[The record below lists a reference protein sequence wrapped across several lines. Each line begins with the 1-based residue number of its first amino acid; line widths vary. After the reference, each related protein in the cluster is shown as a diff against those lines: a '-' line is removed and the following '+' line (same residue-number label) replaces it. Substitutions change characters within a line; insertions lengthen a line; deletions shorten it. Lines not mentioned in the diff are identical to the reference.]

1 MTEEIF
7 VSPAE
12 SARQYGFTEKVRG
25 IIKEKYGDPKVFV
38 ITYGC
43 QQNEADSERLLGI
56 ALECGYSRAEKAE
69 DADLIIINT
78 CAIREHAEKKALS
91 GAGSF
96 KKLKEARGDRVLA
109 VCGCMPQQE
118 YRADQIDKSYP
129 YVDLVFGTDRGH
141 LLAEMLYEVLISGKR
156 RRFVSDL
163 PHDRLGVIAVD
174 VPVCRESSYKAWVSV
189 MYGCNNF
196 CTYCIVPSV
205 RGRERS
211 RDPERIIDEVKSLV
225 SGGCRD
231 ITLLGQNVNSYS
243 GGIGFPELM
252 DKLARIDGDFRL
264 RFMTSHP
271 KDASD
276 RLTDVMAAHPEKI
289 ARHFHLPAQS
299 GSDRILKAMN
309 RRYTREKYMGI
320 VKQIREKLPDAAITT
335 DIICGFPGE
344 TDADFE
350 DTVSLIR
357 EVGFDMIYTFV
368 YSPRP
373 GTAAAEMPDQIP
385 HEIKV
390 SRFSRLADIQN
401 GISAGI
407 NERCVGK
414 TFRVLSDGDGTGR
427 SSQNKIIS
435 YDKVLPAGVFAD
447 VKITEAQA
455 YALKGTIILKGQ
467 EKA

>member
-141 LLAEMLYEVLISGKR
+141 LLAEMLYEVLVSGKR

-163 PHDRLGVIAVD
+163 PHDRLGVIAED

-243 GGIGFPELM
+243 GGIGFPELL

-309 RRYTREKYMGI
+309 RRYTREKYMDI
-320 VKQIREKLPDAAITT
+320 VKKIREKLPDAAITT

>member
-163 PHDRLGVIAVD
+163 PHDRLGVIAED
-174 VPVCRESSYKAWVSV
+174 MPVCRESSYKAWVSV

-243 GGIGFPELM
+243 GGIGFPELL

-320 VKQIREKLPDAAITT
+320 VKKIREKLPDAAITT

>member
-69 DADLIIINT
+69 DADLIIINP

-141 LLAEMLYEVLISGKR
+141 LLAEMLYEVLTSGKR

-163 PHDRLGVIAVD
+163 PHDRLGVIAED

-243 GGIGFPELM
+243 GGIGFPELL

-320 VKQIREKLPDAAITT
+320 VKKIREKLPDAAITT

>member
-163 PHDRLGVIAVD
+163 PHDRLGVIAED

-243 GGIGFPELM
+243 GGIGFPELL

-289 ARHFHLPAQS
+289 ARHFPLTAQS

-320 VKQIREKLPDAAITT
+320 VKKIREKLPDAAITT

>member
-141 LLAEMLYEVLISGKR
+141 LLAEMLYEVLVSGKR

-163 PHDRLGVIAVD
+163 PHDRLGVIAED

-243 GGIGFPELM
+243 GGIGFPELL

-320 VKQIREKLPDAAITT
+320 VKKIREKLPDAAITT

-401 GISAGI
+401 GISAEI

>member
-1 MTEEIF
+1 M
-7 VSPAE
+7 
-12 SARQYGFTEKVRG
+12 
-25 IIKEKYGDPKVFV
+25 
-38 ITYGC
+38 
-43 QQNEADSERLLGI
+43 
-56 ALECGYSRAEKAE
+56 
-69 DADLIIINT
+69 
-78 CAIREHAEKKALS
+78 
-91 GAGSF
+91 
-96 KKLKEARGDRVLA
+96 
-109 VCGCMPQQE
+109 
-118 YRADQIDKSYP
+118 
-129 YVDLVFGTDRGH
+129 
-141 LLAEMLYEVLISGKR
+141 
-156 RRFVSDL
+156 
-163 PHDRLGVIAVD
+163 
-174 VPVCRESSYKAWVSV
+174 
-189 MYGCNNF
+189 
-196 CTYCIVPSV
+196 
-205 RGRERS
+205 
-211 RDPERIIDEVKSLV
+211 
-225 SGGCRD
+225 
-231 ITLLGQNVNSYS
+231 
-243 GGIGFPELM
+243 
-252 DKLARIDGDFRL
+252 

-320 VKQIREKLPDAAITT
+320 VKKIREKLPDAAITT